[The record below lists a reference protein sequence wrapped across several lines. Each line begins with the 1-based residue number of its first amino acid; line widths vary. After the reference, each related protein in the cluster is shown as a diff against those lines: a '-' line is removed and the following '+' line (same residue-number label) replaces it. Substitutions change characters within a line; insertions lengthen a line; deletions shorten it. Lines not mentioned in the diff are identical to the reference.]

1 MLPETSMK
9 GGREWDPNRMPFPV
23 RYTINSGDLAIG
35 AALYIIFF
43 LIGSADSVLCPSA
56 EPSTPAVRLESSHL
70 KSLTGQGDNG
80 CLPKTLYADNLS
92 S

>member
-1 MLPETSMK
+1 MLPETSTK

-43 LIGSADSVLCPSA
+43 LIGSADSRAPPLCSVLALSRP
-56 EPSTPAVRLESSHL
+56 LHL
-70 KSLTGQGDNG
+70 
-80 CLPKTLYADNLS
+80 
-92 S
+92 